1 MKLHNMTGTFAVTS
15 YLHPRAPRQHAFA
28 ASRALSSFSLF
39 LWATIVVS
47 DAQTGRSH
55 EAGRREQRVELGLF
69 ERRRLAG
76 LVEGRLDCGRLGRDV
91 RRLRLRR

>member
-1 MKLHNMTGTFAVTS
+1 MTGTFAVICTP
-15 YLHPRAPRQHAFA
+15 HRTAARFCC